1 MKGRAILV
9 NDMADARAAA
19 AAAAALGVPV
29 LLMSA
34 PSGAA
39 ALGPGWWRAMVL
51 RLGAEHPQVDCTA
64 VLDCGDRPDL
74 VQAGLR
80 IGLRH
85 LCFRGPERVAR
96 KLQDMAAQY
105 GATLHRRCGEP
116 LDLSHVVDREA
127 ACRAWLSEGGATGR
141 RLKRPD
147 GSAIQTRAAEP
158 AAGSP
163 WSRRTAPEETRS

>member
-1 MKGRAILV
+1 MKGRPILV

-19 AAAAALGVPV
+19 AAAAAIGVP
-29 LLMSA
+29 LLLVSA

-39 ALGPGWWRAMVL
+39 ALGAGWWRAMVL
-51 RLGAEHPQVDCTA
+51 RLRAEYPQVDCTPI
-64 VLDCGDRPDL
+64 LDCGDRPDL

-96 KLQDMAAQY
+96 KLQDIAAQY
-105 GATLHRRCGEP
+105 AVTLHRRCAEP
-116 LDLSHVVDREA
+116 LDLTHVVDRDA
-127 ACRAWLSEGGATGR
+127 ACRAWLSGGGATGR

-147 GSAIQTRAAEP
+147 GSAIQTPAAEP
-158 AAGSP
+158 AAGFP
-163 WSRRTAPEETRS
+163 PSRRTAPEETRS